1 MLLLGIPGIT
11 MGSAVLWCF
20 DYWGPAEWI
29 WKFSSLGL
37 QNFKWGC
44 CWPTGRVWAFFVIAG
59 GEWEAGLNWRG
70 NKTWNCRQEIANWC
84 QWKLEDTRAGIQ
96 WQKHSEYK
104 VNKTSFFQY
113 IDWGQ
118 NSIWIKNQSG
128 CLPWRSKLRE
138 DGIFLTVIPF
148 YALSLHTG
156 ELKFLRALELHHK
169 NPLKSFT
176 HLYSFYRR
184 QLPLCWT
191 FLELFWG
198 NLSKQ
203 WLVTLSL
210 LWPCIGKRLFPSEGI
225 AGGVAAQ
232 NR

>member
-1 MLLLGIPGIT
+1 M
-11 MGSAVLWCF
+11 SV
-20 DYWGPAEWI
+20 E
-29 WKFSSLGL
+29 
-37 QNFKWGC
+37 
-44 CWPTGRVWAFFVIAG
+44 
-59 GEWEAGLNWRG
+59 
-70 NKTWNCRQEIANWC
+70 
-84 QWKLEDTRAGIQ
+84 LEDTRAGIQ

-104 VNKTSFFQY
+104 VNKTSFFQC

-210 LWPCIGKRLFPSEGI
+210 LWPCIEKRLFAGEGI

-232 NR
+232 NRAGKHLTGVLWGQTAMLLDLHTVEMLTGWNNWHDDSQSVSSHLAFSSHWAFQPPLALAQGRISPSLTLPRESDPS